1 MNNNPSE
8 NIKLYG
14 LDKYFNEII
23 SLHKNDKMPN
33 KILLSGKKGVGKA
46 TLAYHIINYFL
57 SANDDYKYDC
67 TKFTINIKNK
77 K

>member
-23 SLHKNDKMPN
+23 SLYKNDKMPN
-33 KILLSGKKGVGKA
+33 KILLSE
-46 TLAYHIINYFL
+46 
-57 SANDDYKYDC
+57 
-67 TKFTINIKNK
+67 NK
-77 K
+77 KPT